1 MAAAGVGGLT
11 GFVRG
16 EAPWALF
23 IHGFA
28 GAPWDWCRVLT
39 QLGPQRPAALI
50 EIPGHGPRNR
60 KPEGDWTSI
69 TGALGLWL
77 EKFSVSR
84 LLDGWSTFGWCLEQT
99 GYSQACARPGGHTG
113 LDGEERDTRRLW
125 DLEQSEHLQSE
136 TMKEFRQ
143 RWGLYLS

>member
-1 MAAAGVGGLT
+1 MKWRQMELGGLT

-77 EKFSVSR
+77 EKKFSVGR
-84 LLDGWSTFGWCLEQT
+84 LLDGRPTFGWCLEQT
-99 GYSQACARPGGHTG
+99 GYSQACARP
-113 LDGEERDTRRLW
+113 
-125 DLEQSEHLQSE
+125 
-136 TMKEFRQ
+136 
-143 RWGLYLS
+143 